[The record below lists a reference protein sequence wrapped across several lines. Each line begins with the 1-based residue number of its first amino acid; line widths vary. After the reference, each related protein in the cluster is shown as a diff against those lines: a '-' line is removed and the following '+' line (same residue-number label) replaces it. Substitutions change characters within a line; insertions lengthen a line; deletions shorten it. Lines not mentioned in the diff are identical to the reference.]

1 MQRLNTKVS
10 KAGEDTINREDIL
23 WPGQH
28 ESSLYGVSE
37 VVGRR
42 ENSLEEDVASSSI
55 TKSGFVLGI
64 QST

>member
-1 MQRLNTKVS
+1 MFWS
-10 KAGEDTINREDIL
+10 
-23 WPGQH
+23 GQH

-42 ENSLEEDVASSSI
+42 ENSLEEDVVSSSI
-55 TKSGFVLGI
+55 TRSGFVLGI

>member
-1 MQRLNTKVS
+1 MFWS
-10 KAGEDTINREDIL
+10 
-23 WPGQH
+23 GQH

-64 QST
+64 QSTQR